1 MLDSR
6 YTTTELLAPLAP
18 RVTAL
23 MVQRERY
30 SPARIAIEAFLACT
44 PADVDLIYVDGGSP
58 WEEEQAIAAIAC
70 RSDRLRVLR
79 YESPLRLNL
88 ARRFGVLAMGPVG
101 VGDMDFVLLLD
112 NDVIVEPGWFEPLLA
127 RAAQGVPVVMPLI
140 LEGDP
145 AADEPM
151 IHSAGWAI
159 EIEGDDRH
167 DQIKARHDFQHS
179 PLSRHHLESGP
190 ITGIELHC
198 CLMRRSVFDQLDW
211 DDRLD
216 EPFSF
221 LDISLQLRRL
231 GQAMWLEAQS
241 QVTFL
246 HPQMVGGFTPADLEL
261 YLFRWDD
268 RVLDESVRY
277 LRRRWRL
284 TAADPLLWRIWRW
297 AIANRQVPLQLSIGP
312 QSRCHLLLKV
322 CKLALCPWWLR
333 QPIEGWV
340 RGHVFPVHGL
350 PMTLLPV
357 DEAALALA
365 LERAAER
372 AADWAADRG
381 TTDRLLS
388 STELQGA
395 LN

>member
-1 MLDSR
+1 MLDRR
-6 YTTTELLAPLAP
+6 YTTSESPAAAP
-18 RVTAL
+18 RIMAL

-44 PADVDLIYVDGGSP
+44 PTDVDLIYVDGGSP
-58 WEEEQAIAAIAC
+58 WEEEQAIAAIA
-70 RSDRLRVLR
+70 RRTDRLRVLR
-79 YESPLRLNL
+79 HESPLRLNL
-88 ARRFGVLAMGPVG
+88 ARRFGALAMGSVG
-101 VGDMDFVLLLD
+101 VGEDFVLLLD

-127 RAAQGVPVVMPLI
+127 RAAQGIPVVMPLI

-145 AADEPM
+145 AADEPV

-159 EIEGDDRH
+159 DVERNTDYDHIN
-167 DQIKARHDFQHS
+167 ARHDFQHS

-231 GQAMWLEAQS
+231 GQAMWLEARS

-268 RVLDESVRY
+268 RVLNESVRY

-284 TAADPLLWRIWRW
+284 ATTDPLLWRIWRW

-357 DEAALALA
+357 NEAALALA
-365 LERAAER
+365 LEQARTAAEHN
-372 AADWAADRG
+372 A
-381 TTDRLLS
+381 DRLLPS
-388 STELQGA
+388 PQWQEA

>member
-1 MLDSR
+1 MLDR
-6 YTTTELLAPLAP
+6 RPFTPTTAPSGSPP

-30 SPARIAIEAFLACT
+30 SPVRIAIEAFLACT
-44 PADVDLIYVDGGSP
+44 PATVDLIYVDGGSP
-58 WEEEQAIAAIAC
+58 WEEAQAIAAIAR

-79 YESPLRLNL
+79 YELPLRLNR
-88 ARRFGVLAMGPVG
+88 ARRFGVLAMDSV
-101 VGDMDFVLLLD
+101 DFVLLLD

-127 RAAQGVPVVMPLI
+127 RAAQGIPVIMPLI

-145 AADEPM
+145 AASEPT

-159 EIEGDDRH
+159 EVDCDAGHDR
-167 DQIKARHDFQHS
+167 IKARHDFQHS
-179 PLSRHHLESGP
+179 PLGGYPLASRL

-246 HPQMVGGFTPADLEL
+246 HPQLVGGFTPADLEL

-268 RVLDESVRY
+268 RVLAESVCY

-312 QSRCHLLLKV
+312 RSRCHLLLKV

-333 QPIEGWV
+333 QSIEGWV
-340 RGHVFPVHGL
+340 RGHVFPAQGL

-357 DEAALALA
+357 NEAALALA
-365 LERAAER
+365 LERAAAR
-372 AADWAADRG
+372 TALDRGIADRIPSPQLQE
-381 TTDRLLS
+381 RL
-388 STELQGA
+388 
-395 LN
+395 N

>member
-1 MLDSR
+1 MLNHHQAQLSSPG
-6 YTTTELLAPLAP
+6 TAP
-18 RVTAL
+18 RITAL

-44 PADVDLIYVDGGSP
+44 PGDVDLIYVDGGSP
-58 WEEEQAIAAIAC
+58 WEEEQAIAAIARRC
-70 RSDRLRVLR
+70 DRLRVLR
-79 YESPLRLNL
+79 YELPLRLNL
-88 ARRFGVLAMGPVG
+88 ARRFGALAMGAV
-101 VGDMDFVLLLD
+101 DYVLLLD
-112 NDVIVEPGWFEPLLA
+112 NDVIVKPGWLGPLLA
-127 RAAQGVPVVMPLI
+127 RAAQGIPVVMPVI

-145 AADEPM
+145 AAREPT
-151 IHSAGWAI
+151 IHSAGWSI
-159 EIEGDDRH
+159 EVEGDDRDDEPYDH
-167 DQIKARHDFQHS
+167 IKARHDGQHS
-179 PLSRHHLESGP
+179 PLSCHPLESRP

-198 CLMRRSVFDQLDW
+198 CLMRRSVFEQLDW

-268 RVLDESVRY
+268 RVLAESVRY

-284 TAADPLLWRIWRW
+284 TPADPLLWRIWRW

-322 CKLALCPWWLR
+322 CKLALCPR
-333 QPIEGWV
+333 SMAC
-340 RGHVFPVHGL
+340 R
-350 PMTLLPV
+350 
-357 DEAALALA
+357 
-365 LERAAER
+365 
-372 AADWAADRG
+372 
-381 TTDRLLS
+381 
-388 STELQGA
+388 
-395 LN
+395 

>member
-1 MLDSR
+1 MLDRR
-6 YTTTELLAPLAP
+6 YKHTEPPAKSAP
-18 RVTAL
+18 RITAL

-44 PADVDLIYVDGGSP
+44 PAEVDLIYVDGGSP
-58 WEEEQAIAAIAC
+58 WEEEQAIAAIA
-70 RSDRLRVLR
+70 RRTDRLRVLR

-88 ARRFGVLAMGPVG
+88 ARRFGALAMGPVG

-127 RAAQGVPVVMPLI
+127 RAAQGIPVVMPLI

-145 AADEPM
+145 AADEPI

-159 EIEGDDRH
+159 EVEQDAGHDR
-167 DQIKARHDFQHS
+167 IKARHDFQHS
-179 PLSRHHLESGP
+179 PLSCYPLESGP

-322 CKLALCPWWLR
+322 CKLALCPWWMR

-340 RGHVFPVHGL
+340 RGHVFPAHGL

-365 LERAAER
+365 LERAAARTATDR
-372 AADWAADRG
+372 AAEQI
-381 TTDRLLS
+381 TTDRS
-388 STELQGA
+388 PTRQLQNH